1 VLATA
6 SSSFGN
12 LQTFRLLLE
21 LATRDPGLIP
31 EPLAEQVKLI
41 IRQALEVDA
50 NPQSIGPDTRP
61 EAIALVYAMRSNR
74 QLETDIQK
82 LMELQVIDKA
92 IAGATLRHLDA
103 AFVA

>member
-1 VLATA
+1 MLATA
-6 SSSFGN
+6 SSGFGN

-21 LATRDPGLIP
+21 LATRDPSLIP
-31 EPLAEQVKLI
+31 ESLSEQVRLI

-74 QLETDIQK
+74 QLETDVQK
-82 LMELQVIDKA
+82 LMELQGIDKA